1 MSREE
6 LDRRKVDF
14 QSNLFATLKSQSE
27 SLLRSMKENLFHS
40 SLENRC
46 LIRIDPEDVKL
57 PALAP
62 LPLKPAANE
71 RAALENFLGRE
82 IFNDDKIQELIG
94 KVRENS
100 CRDALS
106 DTEENRAMAE
116 VPLRAK
122 LVQIVGIG
130 ANEAARKGA
139 QKSGVGEREARQ
151 SVPVAGTRAR
161 ESDEASLGYVL
172 EQKREQH
179 PPARGGRSGH

>member
-14 QSNLFATLKSQSE
+14 QSNLFAALKSQSE

-62 LPLKPAANE
+62 LPLKPAVNE
-71 RAALENFLGRE
+71 RAALESFLGRD
-82 IFNDDKIQELIG
+82 IFNDDKMQELIG
-94 KVRENS
+94 KVKENS
-100 CRDALS
+100 YRDALS

-116 VPLRAK
+116 VPLRAQ
-122 LVQIVGIG
+122 LLQIVAIG
-130 ANEAARKGA
+130 SNKAARKGA
-139 QKSGVGEREARQ
+139 QKPGVGEREAPE
-151 SVPVAGTRAR
+151 SVPVAGIGAR
-161 ESDEASLGYVL
+161 ESDEDSRGSVL
-172 EQKREQH
+172 EQEREQH
-179 PPARGGRSGH
+179 PLARSGRTGH